1 MSKKEDIHINNN
13 YSSIINTNTNTNTN
27 TNNTETKSTIPPSKF
42 YDFKKAVG
50 LENYSDGS
58 FILYFFLIVFIIQKT
73 KDIVTIINNVIILPK
88 QVIDTYH
95 YITKEDL
102 IIQDR
107 IDDLMNQ
114 LLGVL
119 DADRI
124 TIAKIHNG
132 TFDHTN
138 SHQMKLSMI
147 YEVLSNDTKSNKK
160 EIQNIPLK
168 SIKKEIELGSTVSYK
183 KFDEIDSEYTVNS
196 YIDKVDSTTKYYK
209 LLAVNKDIYG
219 ILEIHLINKS
229 SEDFLC
235 NKSLT
240 KRVYKIS
247 NELED
252 CLQSIL
258 LKRTWIQKTFSKIFK
273 FNPLYR

>member
-1 MSKKEDIHINNN
+1 MSKKDDIHINNN
-13 YSSIINTNTNTNTN
+13 YNNNSIIN
-27 TNNTETKSTIPPSKF
+27 TNNTETKTTIPPSKF

-147 YEVLSNDTKSNKK
+147 YEVISNDTKSNKK
-160 EIQNIPLK
+160 EIQNIPLNT
-168 SIKKEIELGSTVSYK
+168 IKKEIELGSTVSYK
-183 KFDEIDSEYTVNS
+183 KFNETDLEYTVNS
-196 YIDKVDSTTKYYK
+196 YIDKVDLTTKYYK

-273 FNPLYR
+273 FNPLFR